1 MAGTRVRGGPG
12 SDPLRRVTVNDVSLA
27 YREVGSGEA
36 VVFVHGGIS
45 DLRTWAG
52 QLEPIGARARA
63 IAYSRRYAW
72 PNDAITPGAADPMP
86 PHVDDLVALLRV
98 LDAAPAHLVGN
109 SWGGL
114 VCLLT
119 AVEHPELVRS
129 LVLEEPPL
137 LPLVLGAG
145 PRPHPGTLVSSLV
158 RRPRATLAA
167 LAVGVRTFAPMAW
180 AHRRA
185 DEERAWRVFARG
197 VLGRDAVA
205 RLTPE
210 RVQQVRDNASL
221 LRAELR
227 AGFPALS
234 AADVAAI
241 AVPTLLLCGDR
252 SPAVV
257 NALSDWLPSLVRQAR
272 QVRVPDASHLVHED
286 AAPFVNALI
295 LDFIAGL
302 RELRPD
308 G

>member
-1 MAGTRVRGGPG
+1 MARIGVRGGAG
-12 SDPLRRVTVNDVSLA
+12 ADALRRITVNDVSLA
-27 YREVGSGEA
+27 YREVGSGDA
-36 VVFVHGGIS
+36 VVFVHGGVS

-52 QLEPIGARARA
+52 QLEPIGTRARA

-72 PNDAITPGAADPMP
+72 PNDDITPGAADPMS
-86 PHVDDLVALLRV
+86 PHVDDLVALLHV
-98 LDAAPAHLVGN
+98 LDASPAHLVGN

-114 VCLLT
+114 ICLLT
-119 AVEHPELVRS
+119 AVRHPEVVRS

-145 PRPHPGTLVSSLV
+145 PRPRPGTLVSSLV

-167 LAVGVRTFAPMAW
+167 LVVGVRTFAPMAW
-180 AHRRA
+180 AHRRG
-185 DEERAWRVFARG
+185 DEEHAWRVFARG

-210 RVQQVRDNASL
+210 REQQMRDNASL

-227 AGFPALS
+227 AGFPPLS
-234 AADVAAI
+234 EADVQAI
-241 AVPTLLLCGDR
+241 DAPTLLVSGGR

-257 NALSDWLPSLVRQAR
+257 TALSDWLPSLVRQAR

-286 AAPFVNALI
+286 DAPFVNALV
-295 LDFIAGL
+295 LDFISDLGE
-302 RELRPD
+302 RRS
-308 G
+308 GG